1 MPEKPGYDGSTALK
15 SVMQEL
21 FVTSLLAGINQQDAY
36 RNAYKTRKSKDNV
49 IAANASEL
57 VRKPNVSIRLAY
69 KRALLAKKA
78 DITVESLLLEFEKNK
93 DLARECKQVGA
104 ANQALSEQGRLL
116 GLYEADNS
124 QKQGKSVV
132 EILAIVANSKHQ
144 RAIAGSQTPSKGQT
158 PAEGTIEPPIE
169 AIIEQE
175 DHETV

>member
-15 SVMQEL
+15 SVMQEMFTTNIL
-21 FVTSLLAGINQQDAY
+21 SGMFQSEAYQKAGYKANTAANSLE
-36 RNAYKTRKSKDNV
+36 
-49 IAANASEL
+49 ANASRL
-57 VRKPNVSIRLAY
+57 ISNDNVKIRLAY

>member
-78 DITVESLLLEFEKNK
+78 EITEEGQIKRFQHLSQKAE
-93 DLARECKQVGA
+93 DLKQIA
-104 ANQALSEQGRLL
+104 SAISAEDKIKTIC
-116 GLYEADNS
+116 GLYEKDNK
-124 QKQGKSVV
+124 QKQGKSIV
-132 EILAIVANSKHQ
+132 EILAIVANAKRQ
-144 RAIAGSQTPSKGQT
+144 RQLQGSEVDSKGLN
-158 PAEGTIEPPIE
+158 PVEATIMPEEE
-169 AIIEQE
+169 AIIDKENQ
-175 DHETV
+175 